1 MDRGVHQMGRMQH
14 AGHTLPLPDLQMIRN
29 EALSAGALD
38 PMHLRFRVVE
48 YDKVS
53 GELLGV
59 PMQDI
64 GLSEAIEKTAH
75 LIQVRGDSHFFL
87 HPVGF
92 IQ

>member
-1 MDRGVHQMGRMQH
+1 ME
-14 AGHTLPLPDLQMIRN
+14 HTVQSLPDLQSIRN
-29 EALSAGALD
+29 EAISAGALD
-38 PMHLRFRVVE
+38 PMSLRFRVVE
-48 YDKVS
+48 YDKAS

-64 GLSEAIEKTAH
+64 GFYEAIEKTAR
-75 LIQVRGDSHFFL
+75 LIEIRSDSHFCL

>member
-1 MDRGVHQMGRMQH
+1 
-14 AGHTLPLPDLQMIRN
+14 
-29 EALSAGALD
+29 
-38 PMHLRFRVVE
+38 MHLRFRVVE

>member
-1 MDRGVHQMGRMQH
+1 VQH
-14 AGHTLPLPDLQMIRN
+14 SAQSLPDLQSIRN

-38 PMHLRFRVVE
+38 PVSLRFRVVE
-48 YDKVS
+48 YDKAS

-64 GLSEAIEKTAH
+64 GFYEAIEKTAR
-75 LIQVRGDSHFFL
+75 LIQLRSESHFCL

>member
-1 MDRGVHQMGRMQH
+1 ME
-14 AGHTLPLPDLQMIRN
+14 HTVQSLPDLQSIRN
-29 EALSAGALD
+29 EAISAGALD
-38 PMHLRFRVVE
+38 PMNLRFRVVE
-48 YDKVS
+48 YDKAS

-64 GLSEAIEKTAH
+64 GFYEAIEKTAQ
-75 LIQVRGDSHFFL
+75 LIEIRTDSHFCL

>member
-1 MDRGVHQMGRMQH
+1 MEQSVQS
-14 AGHTLPLPDLQMIRN
+14 LPDLQSIRN
-29 EALSAGALD
+29 EAVAAGALD
-38 PMHLRFRVVE
+38 PMNLRFRVVE
-48 YDKVS
+48 YDKAS

-64 GLSEAIEKTAH
+64 GFYEAIEKTAR
-75 LIQVRGDSHFFL
+75 LIQIRSDSHFCL

>member
-1 MDRGVHQMGRMQH
+1 MQ
-14 AGHTLPLPDLQMIRN
+14 ALRN
-29 EALSAGALD
+29 EAIASGALD
-38 PMHLRFRVVE
+38 PMNLRFQVME
-48 YDKVS
+48 YDKMS

-64 GLSEAIEKTAH
+64 GFTEAVEKTAR
-75 LIQVRGDSHFFL
+75 LIQARADSHFCL

>member
-1 MDRGVHQMGRMQH
+1 ME
-14 AGHTLPLPDLQMIRN
+14 LSIPDLQAIRN
-29 EALSAGALD
+29 EAISAGALD
-38 PMHLRFRVVE
+38 PMSLRFRVVE

-53 GELLGV
+53 GEFLGV

-64 GLSEAIEKTAH
+64 GLTEAIENTAR
-75 LIQVRGDSHFFL
+75 LIQSRGDSHFCL

>member
-1 MDRGVHQMGRMQH
+1 MRT
-14 AGHTLPLPDLQMIRN
+14 AGQTLPLPDLQTIRN

-38 PMHLRFRVVE
+38 PLNLRFRVVE
-48 YDKVS
+48 YDKAS
-53 GELLGV
+53 GQVLGI

-64 GLSEAIEKTAH
+64 GLGEAIEKTAH
-75 LIQVRGDSHFFL
+75 LIQLRGDSHFFL